1 MIEAWTKQRT
11 RDEAVAALRAHRI
24 PVSPVRDVAEIIN
37 DPHMHQR
44 GMLRK
49 VHHPDLGDV
58 VLPRSPIH
66 LSAYEMPELQF
77 YPDLGEHNREVLGGL
92 LGMSDAEIDALEAE
106 GVIARRE
113 SATERES

>member
-1 MIEAWTKQRT
+1 MNR
-11 RDEAVAALRAHRI
+11 
-24 PVSPVRDVAEIIN
+24 
-37 DPHMHQR
+37 
-44 GMLRK
+44 
-49 VHHPDLGDV
+49 

-66 LSAYEMPELQF
+66 LSEYEMPELQF

-113 SATERES
+113 IATERES